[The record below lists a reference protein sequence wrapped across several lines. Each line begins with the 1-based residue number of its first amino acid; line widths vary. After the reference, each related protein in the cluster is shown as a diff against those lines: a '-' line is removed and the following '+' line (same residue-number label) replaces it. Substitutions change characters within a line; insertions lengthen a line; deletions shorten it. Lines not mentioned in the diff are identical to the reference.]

1 MIRLQAIW
9 FGTVAATMLGF
20 ISSNTTVTAQTIYPF
35 DATYNSENTLRP
47 IIDNIS
53 KVTITAESTDAPYGL
68 TKFVNTNY
76 GKIDPSTGTITFSPD
91 AAEFGL
97 ENLPSGGVTF
107 FGNGS
112 DRLEGNITGTAELD
126 FQNLVGTANGAFNIT
141 GGSGRFTGATGTFA
155 FFENDTLN
163 PEDPTAPFKS
173 QAFLRGSFLTPRQVS
188 ESSNSKSLLGF
199 SVVSVSLLIRRRAIE
214 RSIVKN

>member
-1 MIRLQAIW
+1 MVPLQAIW
-9 FGTVAATMLGF
+9 FGTFAATILSF
-20 ISSNTTVTAQTIYPF
+20 ISSNTAATAQIIYPF
-35 DATYNSENTLRP
+35 DATYNSENTLTP

-112 DRLEGNITGTAELD
+112 DRLFGNITGTAALD
-126 FQNLVGTANGAFNIT
+126 FQNLVGTATGVFNIT
-141 GGSGRFTGATGTFA
+141 DGSGRFTGATGTFA
-155 FFENDTLN
+155 FLENDTLN
-163 PEDPTAPFKS
+163 PDPTAPFKS
-173 QAFLRGSFLTPRQVS
+173 QAFLRGSFLTPRQVP

-199 SVVSVSLLIRRRAIE
+199 SVVAVSLLIRRRAIE